1 MKAYQLKIIRKKSKP
16 PVWRRCIIPSGITFS
31 QLVLILAQITEE
43 TPTEDY
49 EFEFFQAGMHLREWG
64 EDRPTVR
71 KWNYDY
77 LCASDSF
84 IDTFLDAE
92 GWFTFRTGSGGEY
105 RAEIEK
111 SLPQEKSFPFIV
123 KQSGKPESRMGRYG
137 GGKPPAAGALYGDLW
152 GSGLQQLPTAASG
165 TGKRR
170 LRPERRP

>member
-123 KQSGKPESRMGRYG
+123 KQSGKPESREWEIWRRQTSGCRS
-137 GGKPPAAGALYGDLW
+137 AL
-152 GSGLQQLPTAASG
+152 
-165 TGKRR
+165 R
-170 LRPERRP
+170 

>member
-92 GWFTFRTGSGGEY
+92 GWFTFRTGSGGEF

-111 SLPQEKSFPFIV
+111 SQEIIRGLTADIQTAVSNMVQV
-123 KQSGKPESRMGRYG
+123 KDRTQPNLEQKAVYDQGYAMYKKLFADLSDCFEQS
-137 GGKPPAAGALYGDLW
+137 L
-152 GSGLQQLPTAASG
+152 
-165 TGKRR
+165 
-170 LRPERRP
+170 